1 MESKPHYKTL
11 LIILDGWGH
20 GDHTVSDA
28 ITQANTP
35 FYDKL
40 LAEYPSAQLLTS
52 GKNVGL
58 PNGQMGNSE
67 VGHLNIG
74 AGRVIFQD
82 LEKINQAIETNSIL
96 ENDILIRAFQT
107 AKDRN
112 KTVHLLGLVSDG
124 GVHSMN
130 THLYKL
136 IDMTEALGLKKV
148 CIHAITDGRDTD
160 PKSGLGFIRELQQ
173 YLLGKAAKIATLT
186 GRYYTMDRDKRWER
200 IRKGYDVMVNSKGIF
215 SDDLLKTIEEDYA
228 AGMTDEFIEPIV
240 VREDGRAVGRIENG
254 DTVLCFNFRTD
265 RLRQMTT
272 VLTQE
277 DMPEYH
283 MHTLDLAYY
292 TLTNYDKRFKNVQV
306 VYDKEDVSHTL
317 GETISEAGLSQLRIA
332 ETEKYAHVT
341 YFLSGGRE
349 QPFPRENRIL
359 INSPR
364 VATYD
369 LQPEMSAFLVKDQLV
384 EQLNLKT
391 NDFICVNFA
400 NGDMVGHTGVY
411 TAILK
416 AAEAVDRCLTEVV
429 DAALANGYEV
439 LLTADHGN
447 ADHALNDDGTPNTA
461 HSLNPVPLI
470 YISATHRQAHLDN
483 GILADLAPTILHL
496 MGLEIPAVMTG
507 KVLIS

>member
-1 MESKPHYKTL
+1 MESNPRYKTL

-20 GDHTVSDA
+20 GDHTNSDA

-58 PNGQMGNSE
+58 PIGQMGNSE

-82 LEKINQAIETNSIL
+82 LEKINQAIENNSIM
-96 ENDILIRAFQT
+96 ENKTIIRAFQT

-136 IDMTEALGLKKV
+136 IDIAEAMGLKKV

-160 PKSGLGFIRELQQ
+160 PKSGLGYIRELQHH
-173 YLLGKAAKIATLT
+173 LAGKAPKIATLT

-200 IRKGYDVMVNSKGIF
+200 IQRAYDVMVNSKGKY
-215 SDDLLKTIEEDYA
+215 SEDLLKTMEEDYA
-228 AGMTDEFIEPIV
+228 NGITDEFIEPIV
-240 VREDGRAVGRIENG
+240 VREGGQAVGRIEEG
-254 DTVLCFNFRTD
+254 DTVFCFNFRTD
-265 RLRQMTT
+265 RLRQITT

-277 DMPEYH
+277 NMPEYH
-283 MHTLDLAYY
+283 MHSLDLAYY

-306 VYDKEDVSHTL
+306 VYDKEDVSQTL
-317 GETISEAGLSQLRIA
+317 GETISAAGLTQLRIA

-349 QPFPRENRIL
+349 QPFPNENRIL
-359 INSPR
+359 VNSPR

-369 LQPEMSAFLVKDQLV
+369 LQPEMSAFLVKDKLV
-384 EQLNLKT
+384 EQLNQQT

-411 TAILK
+411 AAILK
-416 AAEAVDRCLTEVV
+416 AAEAVDLCLTEVV
-429 DAALANGYEV
+429 DAALINGYEV

-447 ADHALNDDGTPNTA
+447 ADYAVNEDGTPNTA

-470 YISATHRQAHLDN
+470 YISTTHKHAHVDN

-496 MGLEIPAVMTG
+496 MGLEIPPVMTG